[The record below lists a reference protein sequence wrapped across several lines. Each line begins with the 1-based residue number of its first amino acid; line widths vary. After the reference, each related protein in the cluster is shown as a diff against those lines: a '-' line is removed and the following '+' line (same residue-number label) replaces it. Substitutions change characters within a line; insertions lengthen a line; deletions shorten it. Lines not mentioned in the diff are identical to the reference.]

1 MHWELNDA
9 IFLGPDTSQRTQG
22 YVWTFILGWQGDESV
37 EQGLWFLSVRR
48 IWSRVLIVGL
58 DNLQGVKPAG
68 SVVFPPVPA
77 GQVSFLPLIE
87 LRKSCSLMGVVEVCP
102 TTLMRTLLR
111 VK

>member
-1 MHWELNDA
+1 MRPCVDESHQPETSRMHWELNGA

-37 EQGLWFLSVRR
+37 EQGHWFLSVRR
-48 IWSRVLIVGL
+48 IRSRVLIVGL

-77 GQVSFLPLIE
+77 RAGIFPAVD
-87 LRKSCSLMGVVEVCP
+87 
-102 TTLMRTLLR
+102 
-111 VK
+111 